1 MLKPLSL
8 LFVIPLLLYALPSGG
23 FETFHPVLFQQTAD
37 WEQTEYT
44 NFTSTV
50 GLVSGIFAMLL
61 GGAIVDRIGCQRA
74 LTCALIVG
82 VVLCAAMGFAKP
94 FWSNSMVL
102 AGFVIGMQFV
112 AMFYFVSQITMAMH
126 MCAPAIAATQFTIYM
141 ALGNLGR
148 PIGASLAGV
157 TAGTGSPEMFY
168 WSLALIWIV
177 GAFIVLKVQFPRKSP
192 EAEHAV
198 AEKLPQGDGPHP
210 IED

>member
-1 MLKPLSL
+1 MKPLSL

-61 GGAIVDRIGCQRA
+61 GGAIVDRIGRRRA

-168 WSLALIWIV
+168 WSLELIWIV

>member
-1 MLKPLSL
+1 
-8 LFVIPLLLYALPSGG
+8 
-23 FETFHPVLFQQTAD
+23 
-37 WEQTEYT
+37 
-44 NFTSTV
+44 
-50 GLVSGIFAMLL
+50 
-61 GGAIVDRIGCQRA
+61 
-74 LTCALIVG
+74 
-82 VVLCAAMGFAKP
+82 
-94 FWSNSMVL
+94 MVL

-168 WSLALIWIV
+168 WSLELIWIV